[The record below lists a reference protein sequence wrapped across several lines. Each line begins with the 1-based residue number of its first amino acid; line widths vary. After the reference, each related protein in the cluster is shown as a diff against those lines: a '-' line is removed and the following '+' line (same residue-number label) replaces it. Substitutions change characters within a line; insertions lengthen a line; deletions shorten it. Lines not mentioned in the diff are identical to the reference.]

1 MKYKLSWLI
10 PVILLTCVTA
20 FTQTTTPAT
29 SANKVLRN
37 NDVLLMVQDGV
48 KPGEIIAKIVTS
60 PCQFDIFPPVLQDL
74 KQRGVPDAVLLAM
87 KMVPHGPPA
96 QSLNGPT
103 EPAFVFATRSVRIP
117 AGTVINVEALK
128 KVSSADV
135 DKGSPIQF
143 LVSRRVVVNQAV
155 AIDHGALVEGRII
168 KRNRPG
174 FFGRG
179 GSLEFALENVMAV
192 DGTRVPVQLS
202 KGVKQKGSNH
212 TSAVT
217 AGAVI
222 TGAIVFPYTAPV
234 GLIWALKKGDEA
246 VLEQGTRATVVVR
259 KNQEVAGL
267 PTERRPIYH
276 QVKTLDQQ
284 TPVQSSGF
292 RGTGNQSFHP
302 TSIKQ

>member
-1 MKYKLSWLI
+1 MKYKLSGLI

-20 FTQTTTPAT
+20 FTQTTTST
-29 SANKVLRN
+29 TNSNHVLRN

-60 PCQFDIFPPVLQDL
+60 PCQFDIFPPVLHDL

-87 KMVPHGPPA
+87 KTVPVGRPA
-96 QSLNGPT
+96 QNLNGAAELET
-103 EPAFVFATRSVRIP
+103 ALVTRRVRIP
-117 AGTVINVEALK
+117 SGTVINVEALK
-128 KVSSADV
+128 HVSSADV

-143 LVSRRVVVNQAV
+143 LVSRRVVVDKAV

-179 GSLEFALENVMAV
+179 GSLEFALENVVAV

-202 KGVKQKGSNH
+202 KGAKQKGSNH

-246 VLEQGTRATVVVR
+246 VLEQGTRLTAIVK

-267 PTERRPIYH
+267 PTERKTIYH
-276 QVKTLDQQ
+276 SATLDQ
-284 TPVQSSGF
+284 TPVQSTGF
-292 RGTGNQSFHP
+292 KGTGNQSFRP

>member
-1 MKYKLSWLI
+1 
-10 PVILLTCVTA
+10 
-20 FTQTTTPAT
+20 
-29 SANKVLRN
+29 
-37 NDVLLMVQDGV
+37 MVQDGV

-60 PCQFDIFPPVLQDL
+60 PCHFDIFPPVLRDL

-87 KMVPHGPPA
+87 KTVPVGRPA
-96 QSLNGPT
+96 QNLNGPT

-117 AGTVINVEALK
+117 AGTLINVEARK

-135 DKGSPIQF
+135 EKGSPIEF
-143 LVSRRVVVNQAV
+143 LVSRRVVVDGAV
-155 AIDHGALVEGRII
+155 AIDHGALVQGRIV
-168 KRNRPG
+168 KRKRPG
-174 FFGRG
+174 MWGRG

-192 DGTRVPVQLS
+192 DGTRVPIQLS

-222 TGAIVFPYTAPV
+222 TGAVVFPYTAPV

-246 VLEQGTRATVVVR
+246 VLEQGTRATVVVK

-267 PTERRPIYH
+267 PTERKPIYH
-276 QVKTLDQQ
+276 QVNGMNQQ
-284 TPVQSSGF
+284 AVQSSGF
-292 RGTGNQSFHP
+292 RGTGNQSFRP